1 MSDLHLAQ
9 REIMW
14 NITSPIVMYIL
25 FILALAVFSYGVYKR
40 VKFYLGGQPDN
51 ERLQNLPLRLFIMSK
66 EMLKRLFIMAKET
79 LMQNRVRNSIFPGIF
94 HSFIFY
100 SFAILIITTAIVAL
114 DYDFGTSFFNGY
126 IYVFFTVLSELAGL
140 LVLVGVLMAAYRRYI
155 RKPETIDTKAG
166 DTVALLLLAFI
177 IITGFLVEG
186 LRIATAGDKWA
197 FLSFA
202 GLATSKLFT
211 GITEESGRM
220 LHKAFWWI
228 HAALAM
234 GWIATIPFTKFFHIL
249 TLPANIFFAKLKPR
263 GELKRV
269 DIEALMTSED
279 FNEETFKIG
288 IDKATDFTW
297 KQRLDF
303 DACISCGRCEEVC
316 PAYLAK
322 QPFSPKQMIAHFKNA
337 VIKAEEIIK
346 QANPTAAR
354 SLGAAAA
361 ETAEAAKPEIPEI
374 IPSEINEEFIWLCR
388 TCTACMEVCPAFVE
402 HVDDM
407 IELRR
412 NEVIMKGRMPSE
424 AARTLKRL
432 ESIGNPF
439 APQSDRVNWIEQLNV
454 RVVNAGEEVDVLY
467 WIGCCTTF
475 DPTKQKIA
483 TDLSKI
489 LKKCGI
495 DFGVLGEDE
504 KCCGDPARLMGQEQ
518 LFQDLAKQQIEL
530 IRSRK
535 FKILLTNCPHC
546 YNVLKHEYR
555 QFGAD
560 FNVVH
565 HSEFLH
571 EMIWAKKLIPQIG
584 EKGKYAYHD
593 PCYLGRYQKIYDS
606 PREVIK
612 SVPGAELVEMKN
624 HREKSLCCGGGGGH
638 FWMDIK
644 KGERIN
650 NLRVTQAKDAG
661 ADTIITSCA
670 FCQQMLDDSVKVLNM
685 DEDIRVVDIS
695 TLVLRSLGEN

>member
-1 MSDLHLAQ
+1 
-9 REIMW
+9 
-14 NITSPIVMYIL
+14 MYLL
-25 FILALAVFSYGVYKR
+25 FIIALLVFSYGIYKR
-40 VKFYLGGQPDN
+40 VRFYLNGQPDK
-51 ERLQNLPLRLFIMSK
+51 ERTNNLPLRLFLMSK
-66 EMLKRLFIMAKET
+66 EMIKRLILMAKEI
-79 LMQNRVRNSIFPGIF
+79 LLQNRVRNSIFPALF
-94 HSFIFY
+94 LSFIFY
-100 SFAILIITTAIVAL
+100 SFAILIITTAIIAL
-114 DYDFGTSFFNGY
+114 DYDFGTSLFNGY
-126 IYVFFTVLSELAGL
+126 VYVFFTLLSEIAGI
-140 LVLVGVLMAAYRRYI
+140 LVLVGIFMAAYRRYI
-155 RKPETIDTKAG
+155 KRPETIETKAG
-166 DTVALLLLAFI
+166 DTVALVLLFFI
-177 IITGFLVEG
+177 IITGFLIEG

-197 FLSFA
+197 FLSFG
-202 GLATSKLFT
+202 GLATSKLFS
-211 GITEESGRM
+211 GISEESGRA
-220 LHKAFWWI
+220 LHKFFWWL
-228 HAALAM
+228 HAVLTM
-234 GWIATIPFTKFFHIL
+234 GWIATIPFTKFIHIL
-249 TLPANIFFAKLKPR
+249 TLPANVFFAKLKPR

-269 DIEALMTSED
+269 DIEALMTSDD
-279 FNEETFKIG
+279 FDEENFKIG
-288 IDKATDFTW
+288 VDKGSDFTW
-297 KQRLDF
+297 KQRLDI

-322 QPFSPKQMIAHFKNA
+322 QPFSPKKMIAHFKNA
-337 VIKAEEIIK
+337 VIKAEEALK
-346 QANPTAAR
+346 KAPLNPAK

-361 ETAEAAKPEIPEI
+361 EAPAEANIEEPDI
-374 IPSEINEEFIWLCR
+374 IPNEMDEEFIWLCR

-412 NEVIMKGRMPSE
+412 NEVIMKGRMPAE

-439 APQSDRVNWIEQLNV
+439 APQSDRVDWIKQLNV
-454 RVVNAGEEVDVLY
+454 RVVDAGEEVDVLY

-483 TDLSKI
+483 VDLSKI

-518 LFQDLAKQQIEL
+518 LFQELAKQQIEL
-530 IRSRK
+530 IKSRK

-571 EMIWAKKLIPQIG
+571 EMLWLGKLVPQLG

-606 PREVIK
+606 PREIVK
-612 SVPGAELVEMKN
+612 SIPGAELVEMKN
-624 HREKSLCCGGGGGH
+624 HREESLCCGGGGGH

-650 NLRVTQAKDAG
+650 NLRVNQAKEAG

-670 FCQQMLDDSVKVLNM
+670 YCQQMLDDSVKVLNM
-685 DEDIRVVDIS
+685 DEDIRVVDIA